1 MSNTA
6 ELTEKKNTNGAIPTE
21 LGTEK
26 IWKLLKSYALPAIIA
41 MTASS
46 LYNMV
51 DSIFVGNGVGPLAIS
66 GLAVTFPLMNLSTAF
81 GTLVGAGGSTL
92 LSIML
97 GQKNYGGV
105 RKILSN
111 IITLNIIIGAAF
123 AVVSLAFLDPIL
135 YFFGASGNTIE
146 YARDYMTIILIGNI
160 ITHVYFGLNNSMR
173 ATGSPKKAMGLTIFT
188 VLFNTALDPV
198 MIFGLGMGI
207 KGAAWATVIAQ
218 TLAMIVVIA
227 HFSKKDKEIRFEK
240 GIISLDWRIAKD
252 SLEIGFGPF
261 LMNSASCI
269 VALFINQ
276 QMGKYAGDLGIGA
289 YGICNRITFMFVM
302 ICMGLNQGMQPIA
315 GYNYGARQY
324 SRVKEVY
331 LKTALLA
338 TIVSVLCFIVCVF
351 FPEAACS
358 VFTKDGQLLAMSSK
372 GLTIM
377 NIVFP
382 IVGFQMV
389 GTNLFQC
396 LGMVR
401 KSIFLSLSRQLLC
414 LVPAIYILPLF
425 FQENG
430 VWISFPV
437 ADTISS
443 ILTVILL
450 GRLFSRFNRI
460 KDGDS
465 SEMLE

>member
-51 DSIFVGNGVGPLAIS
+51 DSIFVGHGVGPMAIS

-81 GTLVGAGGSTL
+81 GTLVGVGGSTL

-97 GQKNYGGV
+97 GQKNYEGA
-105 RKILSN
+105 RKILN
-111 IITLNIIIGAAF
+111 NVLMLNIIIGIIFGAATLSF
-123 AVVSLAFLDPIL
+123 IDPIL
-135 YFFGASGNTIE
+135 YFFGASDNTIA
-146 YARDYMTIILIGNI
+146 YARDYMTIILLGNAV
-160 ITHVYFGLNNSMR
+160 THIYFGLNNSMR

-240 GIISLDWRIAKD
+240 DILMVDWRIAKD
-252 SLEIGFGPF
+252 ILAIGFGPF
-261 LMNSASCI
+261 LMNAASCI
-269 VALFINQ
+269 VAMFINQ
-276 QMGKYAGDLGIGA
+276 QMGRYAGDLGIGA

-338 TIVSVLCFIVCVF
+338 TIVSLLCFIVCIF
-351 FPEAACS
+351 FPQAACS
-358 VFTKDGQLLAMSSK
+358 IFTKDGQLLALASK
-372 GLTIM
+372 GLRLM

-382 IVGFQMV
+382 VVGFQMV

-414 LVPAIYILPLF
+414 LVPAIYILPMFLG
-425 FQENG
+425 ETG
-430 VWISFPV
+430 VWISFP
-437 ADTISS
+437 ISDLIAS
-443 ILTVILL
+443 ILTIILL